1 MISGGDHLAYRTHT
15 RRSRRVGSRFPR
27 RMYSEEAFAAIVML
41 PPWSTACL
49 NGHPRSSRF
58 RRVRMKPMRL
68 KDRGQICSCMAGA
81 FVNWR
86 TVCGGHA
93 KSTMRSRWNHS
104 TKKHCIASVHRS
116 QFDALRQ
123 SDLGQITFERASWKA
138 IGDRST
144 ILLSLRSSEEHE
156 AITSRDAV
164 KMYSRENTAAL
175 QHIECI
181 HTTRRNGHRQE
192 DPN

>member
-1 MISGGDHLAYRTHT
+1 
-15 RRSRRVGSRFPR
+15 
-27 RMYSEEAFAAIVML
+27 
-41 PPWSTACL
+41 
-49 NGHPRSSRF
+49 
-58 RRVRMKPMRL
+58 MRL

-138 IGDRST
+138 IGARST

-156 AITSRDAV
+156 AITSREERNNPGEGRVQRVPDVVLAMCVDKEPGAAIDARGT
-164 KMYSRENTAAL
+164 S
-175 QHIECI
+175 
-181 HTTRRNGHRQE
+181 QE
-192 DPN
+192 MAEAETMKIDVFHKRFVNSVVGSYRVLNIAS